1 MVLVDGCAAG
11 RPYPGTVLLGWDTS
25 TDTVTVAVHEG
36 GRVRSHRTGS
46 AARRHAEVLTPLVAD
61 ALAAADVAGAELSG
75 IVVGV
80 GPGAYT
86 GLRVGLVTAQTLGW
100 TWHVEVHGV
109 CSLDALAVQAVAEH
123 PSRTRDGVVVVTD
136 ARRRQVFWARYDG
149 AARRVAG
156 PNVAA
161 PEAVVTDGLP
171 VVGSGARVHP
181 ALFPDG
187 REPVTPD
194 AGWMLRGVADGV
206 VARGPVEPIYL
217 RQPDVT
223 VAAAAKQVLQ
233 QGPRR

>member
-1 MVLVDGCAAG
+1 M
-11 RPYPGTVLLGWDTS
+11 GWDTS
-25 TDTVTVAVHEG
+25 TDTVTVAVHDG
-36 GRVRSHRTGS
+36 SDVRSHRTGS
-46 AARRHAEVLTPLVAD
+46 AARRHAEMLTPLVAD
-61 ALAAADVAGAELSG
+61 SLAAAGVAASELSA

-100 TWHVEVHGV
+100 TWHVDVHGV
-109 CSLDALAVQAVAEH
+109 CSLDALAVQAVGEH

-149 AARRVAG
+149 AGRRVAG
-156 PNVAA
+156 PHVAA
-161 PEAVVTDGLP
+161 PDAVVVDGLP

-187 REPVTPD
+187 REPLTPD

-206 VARGPVEPIYL
+206 VTLGPVEPIYL

-223 VAAAAKQVLQ
+223 VAAGAKQVLQ
-233 QGPRR
+233 QGRRR

>member
-1 MVLVDGCAAG
+1 M
-11 RPYPGTVLLGWDTS
+11 LLGWDTS
-25 TDTVTVAVHEG
+25 TDTVTVAVHDGSEI
-36 GRVRSHRTGS
+36 RSHRTGS
-46 AARRHAEVLTPLVAD
+46 ATRRHAEVLTPLVAD
-61 ALAAADVAGAELSG
+61 ALAAAGVTGAELSG

-149 AARRVAG
+149 AGRRVAG
-156 PNVAA
+156 PHVAA
-161 PEAVVTDGLP
+161 PDTVATNGLP
-171 VVGSGARVHP
+171 VVGSGARAHP

-187 REPVTPD
+187 RERVTPD
-194 AGWMLRGVADGV
+194 AGWMLRGVAGGV
-206 VARGPVEPIYL
+206 VTRGPVEPVYL

-223 VAAAAKQVLQ
+223 VAAGAKQVLQ
-233 QGPRR
+233 QGRAR